1 MKHKKILAG
10 LLVSCVTITWISYSF
25 ADDTNTGSAASVKE
39 FAKNIW
45 GKMFKNHFE
54 KRWGEW
60 RWMELTDA
68 EKTALESMT
77 QEDKQAFFEAKR
89 SEQEAK
95 REEREVIIDTL
106 LSGGTLTSNQ
116 EIVRA
121 EIIKERALQKADM
134 EERKIQMETIKTLLE
149 KKKSGETLTSEEETT
164 LKTIKWK
171 KWDFKGRHR

>member
-1 MKHKKILAG
+1 
-10 LLVSCVTITWISYSF
+10 
-25 ADDTNTGSAASVKE
+25 
-39 FAKNIW
+39 
-45 GKMFKNHFE
+45 
-54 KRWGEW
+54 
-60 RWMELTDA
+60 MELTDA

-164 LKTIKWK
+164 LKTIK
-171 KWDFKGRHR
+171 